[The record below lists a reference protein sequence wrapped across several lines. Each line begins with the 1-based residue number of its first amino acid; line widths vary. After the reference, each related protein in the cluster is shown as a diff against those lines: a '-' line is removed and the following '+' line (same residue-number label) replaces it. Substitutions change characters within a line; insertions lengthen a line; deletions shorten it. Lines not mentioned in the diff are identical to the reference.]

1 MKRTCLLLL
10 LVAVGCAPSDPNK
23 SVVRGNFE
31 VKPGE
36 FMYHKVTLEG
46 MGTFTL
52 TITPEGGDVE
62 AWLAPGEARP
72 MVIYNKNEPLPMAK
86 QFAAGKEDSATGT
99 YAWGGHHIVVFNRGP
114 AAVKVACKLVAVK
127 EPKKS

>member
-1 MKRTCLLLL
+1 MKRPYLLLLL
-10 LVAVGCAPSDPNK
+10 LVSGCAPSDPNK
-23 SVVRGNFE
+23 AMVGGTFE

-36 FMYHKVTLEG
+36 FMYHKVNLEG

-52 TITPEGGDVE
+52 TLKPEGGDVE

-72 MVIYNKNEPLPMAK
+72 IVVYNPNEPLPMAK
-86 QFAAGKEDSATGT
+86 QFKAGQEDSAAGS

-114 AAVKVACKLVAVK
+114 GAVKVRCTLTTIK
-127 EPKKS
+127 EPKKA

>member
-1 MKRTCLLLL
+1 VNRTCLLLL
-10 LVAVGCAPSDPNK
+10 LVASGCVPSDPNK
-23 SVVRGNFE
+23 SSVGGSFE

-36 FMYHKVTLEG
+36 FMYHKVALEG

-52 TITPEGGDVE
+52 TIKPEGGDVE

-72 MVIYNKNEPLPMAK
+72 IVVYNQSEPLPMAK
-86 QFAAGKEDSATGT
+86 WFKAGQEDSSTGS

-114 AAVKVACKLVAVK
+114 ATVKVHCKLVTVK
-127 EPKKS
+127 EPKKT

>member
-1 MKRTCLLLL
+1 MKRRCLLLL
-10 LVAVGCAPSDPNK
+10 LLASGCAPSDPNK
-23 SVVRGNFE
+23 SVVGGNFE

-46 MGTFTL
+46 MGNFTL

-62 AWLAPGEARP
+62 AWLEPGEARP
-72 MVIYNKNEPLPMAK
+72 MVVYNPNEPLYKAK
-86 QFAAGKEDSATGT
+86 LFKAGQEDSATGT

-114 AAVKVACKLVAVK
+114 AAVKVRCKLVAVK
-127 EPKKS
+127 ESKKT

>member
-1 MKRTCLLLL
+1 MKNARLLLL
-10 LVAVGCAPSDPNK
+10 LIASGCTPSDPNK
-23 SVVRGNFE
+23 SEVGGTFE

-52 TITPEGGDVE
+52 TLTPQGGNVE

-72 MVIYNKNEPLPMAK
+72 MVIYNPNEPLPMAK
-86 QFAAGKEDSATGT
+86 QFAEGKEDSATGT

-114 AAVKVACKLVAVK
+114 ATVKVRCKLVAIK
-127 EPKKS
+127 EPKKA